1 MNKFFILFAFLFSCS
16 ASLFAANGDTTQV
29 NVFNKFHM
37 SRYGNFDQKAKMPA
51 NKTFQRVWLKY
62 TLGCLSNGQCE
73 WDYTI
78 KLFLREHTGKNDST
92 LQQAPYLKVNN
103 TAKDSVVYSL
113 DTTWRNVY
121 NALTKQTDSVAST
134 SFAITLFGDSLN
146 PLNVTQT
153 IVGFPVNYWRVNF
166 DTTGARKDSV
176 FVGGGDVIRQK
187 FTPYYRV
194 FEVVNNLEMG
204 RFISPYAKSFP
215 KSFQYDYIYDV
226 TDYAYLLTDSAEFRI
241 EYQGYSYGFT
251 ANWDMIFVEGTPAR
265 EVVKIENIYNGGF
278 NYGQATS
285 IEAAL
290 SQKSYTVPADAVATK
305 ARIIITGHGADNSEG
320 CAEFCAKKM
329 YLKHNGTQ
337 VADQLVWKDD
347 CGSNPIPA
355 QPGTW
360 VYNRSNWCPGEKIRN
375 YDYMLNVTP
384 GSTNTVDLDME
395 QFTANGAA
403 SYNISLQLIHYK
415 AQKFENDAAV
425 EDIIAPS
432 KNYLYNRI
440 NPICDNAKF
449 VLKNWGSKK
458 LTSAEISYQIGNN
471 EVQKLNWTG
480 ELPFEKE
487 TIVTIPYLQWPSN
500 LTDRTFKVWV
510 SKVNGLTTDDN
521 MHNNVMHS
529 KFDLP
534 VTLPSSFVVQTLT
547 NNVPSQN
554 SYTITDGYGNLVAS
568 KTYTAANTLHR
579 DTFNL
584 GFGCYTFKFI
594 DTEGNGLAW
603 WAAQSDGTGS
613 LRIQNVGSPIQIFKT
628 FTTDFGSFQQLN
640 FRVQHAVS
648 VEEELLNSDAVKL
661 YPNPA
666 NNLVTIEG
674 MDVLK
679 AEITDA
685 SGKVIS
691 NYHHPVSGLDIS
703 NIPAGIYFIRLTNS
717 NRQSVVKKLSIIK

>member
-1 MNKFFILFAFLFSCS
+1 
-16 ASLFAANGDTTQV
+16 
-29 NVFNKFHM
+29 M
-37 SRYGNFDQKAKMPA
+37 SRYGNFDQKAKMPD

-78 KLFLREHTGKNDST
+78 KLFLREHTGINDST

-103 TAKDSVVYSL
+103 TARDSVVYSL

-121 NALTKQTDSVAST
+121 NATTKETDSVAST
-134 SFAITLFGDSLN
+134 PITITLHGDSLN
-146 PLNVTQT
+146 PLTVTQT
-153 IVGFPVNYWRVNF
+153 IVAFPVNYWRVNF
-166 DTTGARKDSV
+166 DTTGARVDSV
-176 FVGGGDVIRQK
+176 FVGGGEIIRQK

-215 KSFQYDYIYDV
+215 KSFQYDYVYDV
-226 TDYAYLLTDSAEFRI
+226 TEYAHLLKDSAEFRI

-251 ANWDMIFVEGTPAR
+251 ATWDMIFVEGTPAR
-265 EVVKIENIYNGGF
+265 EVVKIENIYNGGY

-290 SQKSYTVPADAVATK
+290 VQKTFTVPADAVATK

-337 VADQLVWKDD
+337 IAEQLVWKDD

-360 VYNRSNWCPGEKIRN
+360 VYNRANWCPGEKVRN
-375 YDYMLNVTP
+375 YDYMLNVTA
-384 GSTNTVDLDME
+384 GSTHTIDLDME
-395 QFTANGAA
+395 SFIANGAA

-415 AQKFENDAAV
+415 ATNFENDAAV
-425 EDIIAPS
+425 EDIISPS

-510 SKVNGLTTDDN
+510 SKTNGLNSDENT
-521 MHNNVMHS
+521 HNNAMHS
-529 KFDLP
+529 TFDLP
-534 VTLPSSFVVQTLT
+534 VTLPSRFIVQTLT
-547 NNVPSQN
+547 NAAPSQN
-554 SYTITDGYGNLVAS
+554 SYTITDSYGNVVAS
-568 KTYTAANTLHR
+568 RTFTAASTLHR
-579 DTFNL
+579 DTVNL

-594 DTEGNGLAW
+594 DTEDNGLQW
-603 WAAQSDGTGS
+603 WAAQSQGTGS

-628 FTTDFGSFQQLN
+628 FATDFGSFQQLN
-640 FRVQHAVS
+640 FRVQHAVGA
-648 VEEELLNSDAVKL
+648 EEELINIGEVKV

-666 NNLVTIEG
+666 NNLVKIEG

-685 SGKVIS
+685 SGKLMS
-691 NYHHPVSGLDIS
+691 TYNNPVSDIDVS
-703 NIPAGIYFIRLTNS
+703 KIPAGIYFVKLTNTKM
-717 NRQSVVKKLSIIK
+717 QSVVKKLSIVK

>member
-1 MNKFFILFAFLFSCS
+1 
-16 ASLFAANGDTTQV
+16 
-29 NVFNKFHM
+29 
-37 SRYGNFDQKAKMPA
+37 
-51 NKTFQRVWLKY
+51 
-62 TLGCLSNGQCE
+62 
-73 WDYTI
+73 
-78 KLFLREHTGKNDST
+78 
-92 LQQAPYLKVNN
+92 
-103 TAKDSVVYSL
+103 
-113 DTTWRNVY
+113 
-121 NALTKQTDSVAST
+121 
-134 SFAITLFGDSLN
+134 
-146 PLNVTQT
+146 
-153 IVGFPVNYWRVNF
+153 
-166 DTTGARKDSV
+166 
-176 FVGGGDVIRQK
+176 
-187 FTPYYRV
+187 
-194 FEVVNNLEMG
+194 MG

-290 SQKSYTVPADAVATK
+290 SQKSYTLPADAVATK

-640 FRVQHAVS
+640 FRVQHAVG

-703 NIPAGIYFIRLTNS
+703 SIPAGIYFIRLTNS

>member
-1 MNKFFILFAFLFSCS
+1 
-16 ASLFAANGDTTQV
+16 
-29 NVFNKFHM
+29 
-37 SRYGNFDQKAKMPA
+37 
-51 NKTFQRVWLKY
+51 
-62 TLGCLSNGQCE
+62 
-73 WDYTI
+73 
-78 KLFLREHTGKNDST
+78 
-92 LQQAPYLKVNN
+92 
-103 TAKDSVVYSL
+103 
-113 DTTWRNVY
+113 
-121 NALTKQTDSVAST
+121 
-134 SFAITLFGDSLN
+134 
-146 PLNVTQT
+146 
-153 IVGFPVNYWRVNF
+153 
-166 DTTGARKDSV
+166 
-176 FVGGGDVIRQK
+176 
-187 FTPYYRV
+187 
-194 FEVVNNLEMG
+194 MG

-226 TDYAYLLTDSAEFRI
+226 TEYAHLLKDSAEFRI

-251 ANWDMIFVEGTPAR
+251 ATWDMIFVEGIPAR
-265 EVVKIENIYNGGF
+265 DVVKIENIYNGGF

-285 IEAAL
+285 IESAL
-290 SQKSYTVPADAVATK
+290 TQKSFTVPIDAVATK

-337 VADQLVWKDD
+337 IAEQLVWKDD

-360 VYNRSNWCPGEKIRN
+360 VYNRSNWCPGEKVRN
-375 YDYMLNVTP
+375 YDYMLNITP
-384 GSTNTVDLDME
+384 GSTHTIDLDME

-415 AQKFENDAAV
+415 AENLENDAAV

-471 EVQKLNWTG
+471 EVQKLNWIG

-500 LTDRTFKVWV
+500 LIDRTFKVWV

-534 VTLPSSFVVQTLT
+534 VTLPSRFVVQALT
-547 NNVPSQN
+547 NNLPSQN
-554 SYTITDGYGNLVAS
+554 SYTITDGYGNLVAT

-579 DTFNL
+579 DTINL

-594 DTEGNGLAW
+594 DTEGNGLGW
-603 WAAQSDGTGS
+603 WAAQSEGTGS
-613 LRIQNVGSPIQIFKT
+613 LRIQNVGSPIQIFRT

-640 FRVQHAVS
+640 FRVLHAVGID
-648 VEEELLNSDAVKL
+648 EELLNSDAVKL

-674 MDVLK
+674 MDVMR

-685 SGKVIS
+685 SGKLICTY
-691 NYHHPVSGLDIS
+691 NKPVSDIDVS
-703 NIPAGIYFIRLTNS
+703 NIPNGIYFIKLTNRGS
-717 NRQSVVKKLSIIK
+717 QSVIKKLSIIK